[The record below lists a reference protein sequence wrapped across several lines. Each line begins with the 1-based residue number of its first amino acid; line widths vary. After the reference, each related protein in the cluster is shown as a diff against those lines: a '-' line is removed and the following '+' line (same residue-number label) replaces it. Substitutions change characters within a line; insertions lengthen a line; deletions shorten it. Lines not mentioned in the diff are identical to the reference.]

1 MSDVMN
7 FKEYY
12 LFGKQVIGR
21 LYKNKH
27 CSIAVVYKFNGDL
40 IDAQIFDTD
49 GNEIV
54 PEKIK
59 EDN

>member
-1 MSDVMN
+1 MN